1 MTGSVV
7 ARIKRVT
14 HRYGA
19 AFALSD
25 LALDIP
31 AQCMAGLIGP
41 DGVGKSTLLA
51 LIAGVRKIQFGEV
64 TVLDGNMADERHR
77 RASYGRIAYM
87 PQGLGRNLYPTLGVS
102 DNIDFFGRLFG
113 QGEAERRA
121 RIDEL
126 LKATGLDPFP
136 DRPCGKLSGGMKQK
150 VSLCCSLMH
159 DPDLLILDEPT
170 TGVDPLSRRQFWEL
184 IDSIRARRPHMSV
197 IVATAYMDE
206 ASRFDWLAAMD
217 DGKVIAR
224 GAPKE
229 ILERAKKST
238 LDDAF
243 IALLPPEKR
252 GQHQEVIV
260 RPRAESDDKTPAIE
274 AEGLTRRFG
283 DFVAVDHVSF
293 RIGRGEIFG
302 FLGSNGCG
310 KTTTMKM
317 MTGLLP
323 VTEGSAKLFGKPMG
337 ADDMEARE
345 NVGYMSQAFSLYSEL
360 TVRQNLEL
368 HAQLYHLPAHDIEGR
383 INELLERYDLKDVA
397 GAKPESLPL
406 GVKQRLQLAV
416 AVLHRPPLLILDEPT
431 SGVDPVARDQFW
443 RTLIGLSRDDG
454 VTIFLSTHF
463 MNEAARCDRISLM
476 HQGRVLAVGAPNEL
490 VKERGSATLE
500 DAFISYLEEA
510 AKSEEKKKA
519 EPTPAAA
526 PGVGEEGKKAEPA
539 PQPAAAA
546 GVTATEAV
554 QSRAS
559 RRFDPG
565 RLWAYARLETM
576 QLLRDPIRMTFAFIG
591 PVILMFAMGY
601 GITFDVEN
609 LKFAAFDQDQ
619 TPESRRLL
627 EGFSGSHYFTERPPI
642 TSAAEL
648 EQRMRSGELAVAIE
662 IPAGF
667 GRDLANLHSPEV
679 AFWVDG
685 AMPFRGETTRGYVTG
700 IILRYAEDLA
710 VERFGGPNLVS
721 KPQPRLSNVYVGPVN
736 IENRF
741 RYNQA
746 FKSVFAMV
754 PSCIVIMLVLIPA
767 AMATIAVVRE
777 KETGSI
783 ANFRSTPI
791 SKSEF
796 LVGKQLPY
804 VVVGM
809 LTFMLLLLMAYFVF
823 HVPVKGSFGALA
835 LGTLLYVFST
845 SGFGQ
850 LISTLTRTQVAAVF
864 ATVVLATIPVIN
876 FSGLLVPVSSLTG
889 QGRLIGLLFPAAWY
903 QPISVG
909 TFTKG
914 LGFSDLWFNALIIA
928 VFAVIFFIAA
938 HILLRKQES

>member
-1 MTGSVV
+1 MSKAPI
-7 ARIKRVT
+7 ARIERVT
-14 HRYGA
+14 HRYGKT
-19 AFALSD
+19 FALND
-25 LALDIP
+25 LTLDIP
-31 AQCMAGLIGP
+31 AQCMVGMIGP

-51 LIAGVRKIQFGEV
+51 LISGVRKIQAGKV
-64 TVLDGNMADERHR
+64 MVLDGDMADEHHR

-87 PQGLGRNLYPTLGVS
+87 PQGLGRNLYPTLSVY

-113 QGEAERRA
+113 QGAAERRE

-126 LKATGLDPFP
+126 LKATGLAPFP

-159 DPDLLILDEPT
+159 DPDLLVLDEPT

-184 IDSIRARRPHMSV
+184 IDSIRARRPLMSV

-217 DGKVIAR
+217 DGKVIAQ

-243 IALLPPEKR
+243 IELLPPEKR

-260 RPRAESDDKTPAIE
+260 RPRTESDDKTPAIE

-337 ADDMEARE
+337 ADDMEARQ

-368 HAQLYHLPAHDIEGR
+368 HAHLYHLPANEVEPR
-383 INELLERYDLKDVA
+383 LKELLERYDLKAAAD
-397 GAKPESLPL
+397 AKPESLPL

-416 AVLHRPPLLILDEPT
+416 AVLHRPSMLILDEPT
-431 SGVDPVARDQFW
+431 SGVDPVARDAFW
-443 RTLIGLSRDDG
+443 RTLIDLSRDDG

-463 MNEAARCDRISLM
+463 MNEADRCDRISLM
-476 HQGRVLAVGAPNEL
+476 HQGRVLAVGAPKEL
-490 VKERGSATLE
+490 VKQRGSASLE

-510 AKSEEKKKA
+510 AGPGEKK
-519 EPTPAAA
+519 E
-526 PGVGEEGKKAEPA
+526 AEPA
-539 PQPAAAA
+539 PQSTGQPLKPAAEPQ
-546 GVTATEAV
+546 GSGQPPE
-554 QSRAS
+554 SRAS

-565 RLWAYARLETM
+565 RLWAYARRETM
-576 QLLRDPIRMTFAFIG
+576 ELLRDPIRLAFAFLG
-591 PVILMFAMGY
+591 PVIMMFAMGY

-609 LKFAAFDQDQ
+609 LKYAAFDQDQ
-619 TPESRRLL
+619 TPASRRLL
-627 EGFSGSHYFTERPPI
+627 ESFSGSHYFSERPPI
-642 TSAAEL
+642 GSMAEL
-648 EQRMRSGELAVAIE
+648 DQRMRSGELAVAIE
-662 IPAGF
+662 IPSGF
-667 GRDLANLHSPEV
+667 GRDLASQHPPDI
-679 AFWVDG
+679 AFWIDG
-685 AMPFRGETTRGYVTG
+685 AMPFRGETTKGYVNG
-700 IILRYAEDLA
+700 LVLRYMQDLA
-710 VERFGGPNLVS
+710 VERFGPNPV
-721 KPQPRLSNVYVGPVN
+721 SNVYVGRVN

-741 RYNQA
+741 RYNQG
-746 FKSVFAMV
+746 FKSVFSMV
-754 PSCIVIMLVLIPA
+754 PSVIVIMLVLIPA
-767 AMATIAVVRE
+767 IMATIGVVRE
-777 KETGSI
+777 VETGSI

-791 SKSEF
+791 SKFEF
-796 LVGKQLPY
+796 LLGKQFPY

-809 LTFMLLLLMAYFVF
+809 LAFILLVLMAYVVF

-835 LGTLLYVFST
+835 LGALLYVFST
-845 SGFGQ
+845 CGFGQ
-850 LISTLTRTQVAAVF
+850 LISTFAKTQVAAVF
-864 ATVVLATIPVIN
+864 ATTVITVIPTVN

-889 QGRLIGLLFPAAWY
+889 QGRLIGLMFPMAWF

-914 LGFSDLWFNALIIA
+914 LDFSDLWLNALVLVA
-928 VFAVIFFIAA
+928 FAIGYFIAA
-938 HILLRKQES
+938 LILLRKQES

>member
-1 MTGSVV
+1 MSETIV
-7 ARIKRVT
+7 ARIEGVT
-14 HRYGA
+14 HRYGKT
-19 AFALSD
+19 FALND
-25 LALDIP
+25 LTLDIP
-31 AQCMAGLIGP
+31 AQCMVGMIGP

-51 LIAGVRKIQFGEV
+51 LISGVRKIQTGKV
-64 TVLDGNMADERHR
+64 TVLEGDMADEHHR

-87 PQGLGRNLYPTLGVS
+87 PQGLGRNLYPTLSVF
-102 DNIDFFGRLFG
+102 DNVDFFGRLFG
-113 QGEAERRA
+113 QGADERRA

-184 IDSIRARRPHMSV
+184 IDSIRVRRPRMSV

-217 DGKVIAR
+217 DGQVIAH
-224 GAPKE
+224 GTPKE
-229 ILERAKKST
+229 ILAKAQKTT

-252 GQHQEVIV
+252 GLHEEVIV
-260 RPRAESDDKTPAIE
+260 RPRVETEDKTPAIE

-337 ADDMEARE
+337 SDDTEARQK
-345 NVGYMSQAFSLYSEL
+345 VGYMSQAFSLYAEL
-360 TVRQNLEL
+360 TVRQNLDL
-368 HAQLYHLPAHDIEGR
+368 HAQLYHLPPNEIERR
-383 INELLERYDLKDVA
+383 IDELLERYDLKNVTD
-397 GAKPESLPL
+397 AKPESLPL

-416 AVLHRPPLLILDEPT
+416 AVLHRPPILILDEPT
-431 SGVDPVARDQFW
+431 SGVDPVARDAFW
-443 RTLIGLSRDDG
+443 RTLIDLSRNDG

-463 MNEAARCDRISLM
+463 MNEAERCDRISLM
-476 HQGRVLAVGAPNEL
+476 HRGRVLAVGAPKEL
-490 VKERGSATLE
+490 VKERGRASLE

-510 AKSEEKKKA
+510 AEPGEKKEAQPTPQPTGQPIKPVA
-519 EPTPAAA
+519 EPQANAQSPA
-526 PGVGEEGKKAEPA
+526 
-539 PQPAAAA
+539 
-546 GVTATEAV
+546 
-554 QSRAS
+554 SRAS
-559 RRFDPG
+559 RLFDPR
-565 RLWAYARLETM
+565 RLWAYARRETM
-576 QLLRDPIRMTFAFIG
+576 ELLRDPIRLSFAFIG
-591 PVILMFAMGY
+591 PVILMFAFGY

-619 TPESRRLL
+619 TPASRRLL
-627 EGFSGSHYFTERPPI
+627 ESFSGSHYFSERPPI
-642 TSAAEL
+642 SSTAEL
-648 EQRMRSGELAVAIE
+648 EQRMRSGELAVVVE
-662 IPAGF
+662 IPPGF
-667 GRDLANLHSPEV
+667 GRDLANLRSPEV
-679 AFWVDG
+679 AFWIDG
-685 AMPFRGETTRGYVTG
+685 AMPFRGETTKGYVTG
-700 IILRYAEDLA
+700 LVVRYVQDLLL
-710 VERFGGPNLVS
+710 ERFGPNA
-721 KPQPRLSNVYVGPVN
+721 PANVYLGGLK

-741 RYNQA
+741 RFNQA
-746 FKSVFAMV
+746 FKSVFSMV
-754 PSCIVIMLVLIPA
+754 PSVIVMMLVLIPA
-767 AMATIAVVRE
+767 IMAAIAVVRE

-791 SKSEF
+791 SKFEF
-796 LVGKQLPY
+796 LFGKQFPY

-809 LTFMLLLLMAYFVF
+809 LAFTLLVLMAFFVF
-823 HVPVKGSFGALA
+823 GVPVKGSFAALA
-835 LGTLLYVFST
+835 LGALLYVFST
-845 SGFGQ
+845 CGFGQ
-850 LISTLTRTQVAAVF
+850 VISTFTRTQVAAVF
-864 ATVVLATIPVIN
+864 ATTVLSVIPTVN

-889 QGRLIGLLFPAAWY
+889 QGRVIGLMFPAAWF

-914 LGFSDLWFNALIIA
+914 LGFSDLWFNAFVLA
-928 VFAVIFFIAA
+928 AFAVGFLLVA
-938 HILLRKQES
+938 HAVLRKQET

>member
-1 MTGSVV
+1 MSKDII
-7 ARIKRVT
+7 ARVERVT
-14 HRYGA
+14 HRYGKT
-19 AFALSD
+19 FALND
-25 LALDIP
+25 LTLDIP
-31 AQCMAGLIGP
+31 AQRMVGMIGP

-51 LIAGVRKIQFGEV
+51 LISGVRKIQTGKV
-64 TVLDGNMADERHR
+64 MVLDGNMADERHR

-87 PQGLGRNLYPTLGVS
+87 PQGLGRNLYPTLSVF

-113 QGEAERRA
+113 QGAAERRA

-126 LKATGLDPFP
+126 LVATGLDPFP
-136 DRPCGKLSGGMKQK
+136 HRPCGKLSGGMKQK

-159 DPDLLILDEPT
+159 DPDLLVLDEPT

-184 IDSIRARRPHMSV
+184 IDSIRARRPNMSV

-217 DGKVIAR
+217 DGNVIAH

-229 ILERAKKST
+229 ILARTQKSN

-260 RPRAESDDKTPAIE
+260 RPRTGSDDKTAAIE

-323 VTEGSAKLFGKPMG
+323 VTEGSAKLFGKPMA
-337 ADDMEARE
+337 ADDMEARQ

-368 HAQLYHLPAHDIEGR
+368 HAHLYHLPSNEIEGR
-383 INELLERYDLKDVA
+383 LSELLERYDLKDVVDD
-397 GAKPESLPL
+397 KPESLPL

-416 AVLHRPPLLILDEPT
+416 AVLHRPPMLILDEPT
-431 SGVDPVARDQFW
+431 SGVDPVARDAFW
-443 RTLIGLSRDDG
+443 RTLIDLSRNDG

-463 MNEAARCDRISLM
+463 MNEAERCDRISLM
-476 HQGRVLAVGAPNEL
+476 HQGRVLAVGAPKEL
-490 VKERGSATLE
+490 VKERGSDSLE
-500 DAFISYLEEA
+500 DAFISYLEQA
-510 AKSEEKKKA
+510 AASEQAKIA
-519 EPTPAAA
+519 RPAPAATAAA
-526 PGVGEEGKKAEPA
+526 PVAPA
-539 PQPAAAA
+539 GPTAAKPVQPHKP
-546 GVTATEAV
+546 
-554 QSRAS
+554 

-565 RLWAYARLETM
+565 RLWAYARRETM
-576 QLLRDPIRMTFAFIG
+576 ELLRDPIRLAFAFVG
-591 PVILMFAMGY
+591 PVILMLATGY

-609 LKFAAFDQDQ
+609 LNYAAFDQDR

-627 EGFSGSHYFTERPPI
+627 ESFSGSHYFSERPPI
-642 TSAAEL
+642 GSAAEL
-648 EQRMRSGELAVAIE
+648 EQRMRSGELAVVVE
-662 IPAGF
+662 IPSGF
-667 GRDLANLHSPEV
+667 GRDLVNLHSPEV
-679 AFWVDG
+679 AFWIDG
-685 AMPFRGETTRGYVTG
+685 AMPFRGETTKGYVTG
-700 IILRYAEDLA
+700 LALRYVQDLV
-710 VERFGGPNLVS
+710 VERLGPN
-721 KPQPRLSNVYVGPVN
+721 PASNVYLGRVN

-746 FKSVFAMV
+746 FKSVFSMV
-754 PSCIVIMLVLIPA
+754 PSVIVMMLILIPA
-767 AMATIAVVRE
+767 IMATIGVVRE

-791 SKSEF
+791 SKFEF
-796 LVGKQLPY
+796 LLGKQFPY

-809 LTFMLLLLMAYFVF
+809 LTFILLVLMSFFVF

-835 LGTLLYVFST
+835 LGALVYIFST
-845 SGFGQ
+845 CGFGQ
-850 LISTLTRTQVAAVF
+850 LVSTFTRTQVAAVF
-864 ATVVLATIPVIN
+864 ATSVLAIIPVVN

-889 QGRLIGLLFPAAWY
+889 QGRLIGLMFPAAWF

-914 LGFSDLWFNALIIA
+914 LTYSDLWLNVLVLAL
-928 VFAVIFFIAA
+928 FAVGYFIAA
-938 HILLRKQES
+938 HILLQKQET